1 MGWWWVAN
9 SGGVP
14 KRPPTSQLRVLRLVG
29 GEGKGKPLRLAFQAR
44 EGTGCGCGSSG
55 LGRGNG
61 GGGGRVVPVHV
72 GLVV

>member
-1 MGWWWVAN
+1 VVGRELWW
-9 SGGVP
+9 GP
-14 KRPPTSQLRVLRLVG
+14 KKTTNESHRLIG
-29 GEGKGKPLRLAFQAR
+29 GERKGKPLRLAFQAR

-72 GLVV
+72 GLV